1 MKTSPNEENVE
12 KDLYLLKIISF
23 SNLDN
28 HTMFT
33 NQNAL
38 IKFFE
43 TKNKYPT
50 NQRIIDGCDLI
61 SNEILAKIPNQEKY
75 LVKLIKDAVKQFN
88 ENAKADFATPNVKQK
103 LLNNLEVIISFT
115 TSKFEN

>member
-1 MKTSPNEENVE
+1 METSPNEENVE
-12 KDLYLLKIISF
+12 KGLYLLKIISF

-28 HTMFT
+28 TMFT

-38 IKFFE
+38 IKFFD

-61 SNEILAKIPNQEKY
+61 SN
-75 LVKLIKDAVKQFN
+75 
-88 ENAKADFATPNVKQK
+88 
-103 LLNNLEVIISFT
+103 
-115 TSKFEN
+115 